1 MSWTPQE
8 AAGAIGQ
15 GPAGPE
21 ASMNRILTACP
32 TTTRPVPMASVLS
45 FLIRDHF
52 GRVAN
57 IPNGT
62 PVRRFSREQ
71 RRALE
76 MLASAPRGISEQS
89 LVVAHGFAAELLAE
103 LVLAGLATA
112 VTETVRAGGPQGRA
126 HADHRRRTEGAPR
139 FIKRKTIGP

>member
-1 MSWTPQE
+1 
-8 AAGAIGQ
+8 
-15 GPAGPE
+15 
-21 ASMNRILTACP
+21 
-32 TTTRPVPMASVLS
+32 MASVLS

-103 LVLAGLATA
+103 LVLARDRSDRDR
-112 VTETVRAGGPQGRA
+112 ESWRPDDQGRA
-126 HADHRRRTEGAPR
+126 HADHRRRTEGARR
-139 FIKRKTIGP
+139 FIKRKTIGPEASTRC

>member
-21 ASMNRILTACP
+21 ASLNRILTACP
-32 TTTRPVPMASVLS
+32 TTTRPVPMASALS
-45 FLIRDHF
+45 FLIRDDF

-57 IPNGT
+57 IPNDT

-71 RRALE
+71 RRASQ
-76 MLASAPRGISEQS
+76 MLAGAPPGIDDPC
-89 LVVAHGFAAELLAE
+89 
-103 LVLAGLATA
+103 
-112 VTETVRAGGPQGRA
+112 VRADQRNRA
-126 HADHRRRTEGAPR
+126 ER
-139 FIKRKTIGP
+139 

>member
-1 MSWTPQE
+1 MAWTPQE

-21 ASMNRILTACP
+21 AWMNRILTACP
-32 TTTRPVPMASVLS
+32 TTTRPVPMASVIS

-103 LVLAGLATA
+103 LVLAGLATV
-112 VTETVRAGGPQGRA
+112 VTETVRAGA
-126 HADHRRRTEGAPR
+126 RRSRSSACR
-139 FIKRKTIGP
+139 